1 MLPTSLSAVWIVHNF
16 AVNQRVTVMFIDKEY
31 FEGWMQRILSRLDEV
46 VVKLDD
52 SEEEV
57 PLFDGEKLLDNYDVC
72 RMLNVSKR
80 TLQRYRSSGEL
91 PFQMIYH
98 KTFYKESDVIKFI
111 ETHFSRFHTRRNQKD
126 KK

>member
-1 MLPTSLSAVWIVHNF
+1 
-16 AVNQRVTVMFIDKEY
+16 MFIDKEY
-31 FEGWMQRILSRLDEV
+31 FENWMQLILSRLDDV
-46 VVKLDD
+46 VGKLED

-57 PLFDGEKLLDNYDVC
+57 PLFNGDKLLDNHDVC
-72 RMLNVSKR
+72 QMLNVSKR

-98 KTFYKESDVIKFI
+98 KTFYKESDVMKFI
-111 ETHFSRFHTRRNQKD
+111 ETHFSRFHTRRNRKD

>member
-1 MLPTSLSAVWIVHNF
+1 
-16 AVNQRVTVMFIDKEY
+16 MFIEKEY
-31 FEGWMQRILSRLDEV
+31 FDSWMQRLNS
-46 VVKLDD
+46 KLDD
-52 SEEEV
+52 VVDKLGDPEEEV

-98 KTFYKESDVIKFI
+98 KTFYKESDVMKFI
-111 ETHFSRFHTRRNQKD
+111 ETHFSRFHTRRNRKD

>member
-1 MLPTSLSAVWIVHNF
+1 MIPTSLSAGRIVPNF
-16 AVNQRVTVMFIDKEY
+16 TVIQRVTVMFIDKEY
-31 FEGWMQRILSRLDEV
+31 FESWMQRLNSKLDEV
-46 VVKLDD
+46 VNKLDD
-52 SEEEV
+52 SGEDV
-57 PLFDGEKLLDNYDVC
+57 PLFEGEKLLDNFDVC

-98 KTFYKESDVIKFI
+98 KTFYKESDVMKFI
-111 ETHFSRFHTRRNQKD
+111 ETHFSRFHTRRNRKD

>member
-1 MLPTSLSAVWIVHNF
+1 
-16 AVNQRVTVMFIDKEY
+16 MFIDKEY
-31 FEGWMQRILSRLDEV
+31 FESWMQRILLRLDEV
-46 VVKLDD
+46 VDTLDD
-52 SEEEV
+52 SGEEV

-80 TLQRYRSSGEL
+80 TLQRYRSSDEL

-98 KTFYKESDVIKFI
+98 KTFYKESDVMKFI
-111 ETHFSRFHTRRNQKD
+111 ETHFSRFHIKRNRKY

>member
-1 MLPTSLSAVWIVHNF
+1 
-16 AVNQRVTVMFIDKEY
+16 MFIDKEY
-31 FEGWMQRILSRLDEV
+31 LDSWMQRILSRLDEV
-46 VVKLDD
+46 VNKLED
-52 SEEEV
+52 SGEEV

-98 KTFYKESDVIKFI
+98 KTFYKESDVMKFI
-111 ETHFSRFHTRRNQKD
+111 ETHFSRFHTRRNRKD

>member
-98 KTFYKESDVIKFI
+98 KTFYKESGV
-111 ETHFSRFHTRRNQKD
+111 
-126 KK
+126 

>member
-1 MLPTSLSAVWIVHNF
+1 
-16 AVNQRVTVMFIDKEY
+16 MFIDKEY
-31 FEGWMQRILSRLDEV
+31 FENWMQRLMSRLDEV
-46 VVKLDD
+46 VDKLDD
-52 SEEEV
+52 SGEEV

-98 KTFYKESDVIKFI
+98 KTFYKETDVIKFI
-111 ETHFSRFHTRRNQKD
+111 ETHFSRFHTKRN
-126 KK
+126 KKRKN

>member
-1 MLPTSLSAVWIVHNF
+1 
-16 AVNQRVTVMFIDKEY
+16 MFIDKEY
-31 FEGWMQRILSRLDEV
+31 FESWIQRILSKLDDLV
-46 VVKLDD
+46 DKLDD
-52 SEEEV
+52 SAEEV
-57 PLFDGEKLLDNYDVC
+57 PLFNGEKLLDNYDVC

-98 KTFYKESDVIKFI
+98 KTFYKESDVMKFI
-111 ETHFSRFHTRRNQKD
+111 ETHFRRFHSKRNRKV

>member
-1 MLPTSLSAVWIVHNF
+1 MVPTSLSAGRIVPNF
-16 AVNQRVTVMFIDKEY
+16 TVIQRVTVMFIDKEY
-31 FEGWMQRILSRLDEV
+31 FESWMQRLNSKLDEV
-46 VVKLDD
+46 VNKLDD
-52 SEEEV
+52 SGEDV
-57 PLFDGEKLLDNYDVC
+57 PLFEGEKLLDNFDVC

-98 KTFYKESDVIKFI
+98 KTFYKESDVMKFI
-111 ETHFSRFHTRRNQKD
+111 ETHFSRFHTRRNRKD

>member
-1 MLPTSLSAVWIVHNF
+1 
-16 AVNQRVTVMFIDKEY
+16 MFIDKEY
-31 FEGWMQRILSRLDEV
+31 FENWMQRILSKLDAV
-46 VVKLDD
+46 VDKLDD

-57 PLFDGEKLLDNYDVC
+57 PLFSGEKLLDNYDVC
-72 RMLNVSKR
+72 QMLNVSKR

-111 ETHFSRFHTRRNQKD
+111 ETHFSRFHTRRNRKD

>member
-1 MLPTSLSAVWIVHNF
+1 
-16 AVNQRVTVMFIDKEY
+16 MFIDKEY
-31 FEGWMQRILSRLDEV
+31 FESWMQRILSKLDEV
-46 VVKLDD
+46 ADKLEG
-52 SEEEV
+52 SGEEV

-72 RMLNVSKR
+72 KMLNVSKR

-98 KTFYKESDVIKFI
+98 KTFYKESDVMKFI
-111 ETHFSRFHTRRNQKD
+111 ETHFSCFHTRRNRKD

>member
-1 MLPTSLSAVWIVHNF
+1 
-16 AVNQRVTVMFIDKEY
+16 
-31 FEGWMQRILSRLDEV
+31 MQRLNSKLDEV
-46 VVKLDD
+46 VNKLDNP
-52 SEEEV
+52 EEEI

-98 KTFYKESDVIKFI
+98 KTFYKESDVMKFI
-111 ETHFSRFHTRRNQKD
+111 ETHFSRFHTRRNRKD